1 MNMDVVLKVISVLAK
16 AFQKLEFNL
25 EYLGDGKV
33 KISVIVDV
41 DGDTN
46 VS

>member
-1 MNMDVVLKVISVLAK
+1 METVLKVLLVLAK

-41 DGDTN
+41 DGEKPK
-46 VS
+46 